1 MVRLITVHGTFA
13 GRDSDTGESWWQKG
27 SPFMVELQNH
37 VAEDLEIAPFHW
49 SGANSEVDRRRT
61 GTKLASAIHDCEDP
75 PIVVGHS
82 HGGSAAIQAL
92 LLLYLRRGQKCC
104 DLVRG
109 FVTVGTPM
117 FRFRPNRN
125 PFSRFD
131 VAGRL
136 MLLVALGLITVKIA
150 EMATGTYAGERI
162 RNFGGG
168 INEFVL
174 SVEFILAAVI
184 LVVLYAYSF
193 RNTRRQKI
201 FRDNTLAEHFSD
213 RYVALNH
220 DQDEA
225 INGLI
230 KAKTVSPKLIK
241 MKTVFVALFSSM
253 SFVFVGFFFLMHAL
267 DLQGLSP
274 PTALADGFVAL
285 QEEVIDPA
293 EDAIY
298 AGAAAAEPGGVADR
312 IFQSEALSG
321 VLGLFALVPVGTLI
335 ILSAGIALLVSL
347 VATPGLSAFL
357 TAQLKSQSFGDDGFG
372 ETIDQVAP
380 GLDFS
385 QPTVG
390 TLPKAVQQEMISA
403 STNDAGEAIQRLR
416 ELLSSGELLDSKG
429 ADLVAQSMKFE
440 RSELLHN
447 AYFHSPLFA
456 KQLAAE
462 LIVRFGLTP
471 TPSFESD
478 VILRDLR
485 HKLA

>member
-13 GRDSDTGESWWQKG
+13 GRDADTGESWWQKG
-27 SPFMVELQNH
+27 SPFMVELQKH
-37 VAEDLEIAPFHW
+37 VAEDLEVAPFHW
-49 SGANSEVDRRRT
+49 SGANSEIDRRRT
-61 GTKLASAIHDCEDP
+61 GTRLAGAIHNCEDP

-92 LLLYLRRGQKCC
+92 LLLYLKRGQKCC

-136 MLLVALGLITVKIA
+136 MLLVALGLITVKMA

-168 INEFVL
+168 INEFVY
-174 SVEFILAAVI
+174 SIEVILAVAI
-184 LVVLYAYSF
+184 IGILYAYSF

-201 FRDNTLAEHFSD
+201 FRDNVLAQHFAG
-213 RYVALNH
+213 RYTALNH

-230 KAKTVSPKLIK
+230 KAKSVTPKLVK
-241 MKTVFVALFSSM
+241 MKTVFVALFSST
-253 SFVFVGFFFLMHAL
+253 SFVLVGFFFLMHAL

-274 PTALADGFVAL
+274 PTPLADGFVAL
-285 QEEVIDPA
+285 HQEVIDPA

-298 AGAAAAEPGGVADR
+298 AGAAAAEPGGLADQ
-312 IFQSEALSG
+312 IFQSRALSG
-321 VLGLFALVPVGTLI
+321 ILGLFALIPVGTLI
-335 ILSAGIALLVSL
+335 VLSAAIALAVSL

-357 TAQLKSQSFGDDGFG
+357 TSQIKSQSFGDDGFG

-385 QPTVG
+385 QPSVG
-390 TLPKAVQQEMISA
+390 TLPKAVQDEMIAA
-403 STNDAGEAIQRLR
+403 STHDAGEAIQRLR

-456 KQLAAE
+456 KHLAAE
-462 LIVRFGLTP
+462 LVVRFGLTP
-471 TPSFESD
+471 SASFESD
-478 VILRDLR
+478 PILRDLR